1 MKALQIKQ
9 TDQSPKVIL
18 DAGNNIFELSG
29 RSLIEDAMDFYKPV
43 FDWLDAYAQSPNPK
57 TNFVMNFEY
66 FNTISSKIILDLLIK
81 LEEISKKNS
90 NVSVL
95 WCFDYSDMLYI
106 GKEFSELVSIPFKFK
121 NVEHKLRNTK

>member
-1 MKALQIKQ
+1 MKALQIEQ
-9 TDQSPKVIL
+9 TRHIPKVIL

-29 RSLIEDAMDFYKPV
+29 RSLSQDALNFYKPV
-43 FDWLDAYAQSPNPK
+43 FDWLDTYAQSPNPE
-57 TNFVMNFEY
+57 TSFVINFEY
-66 FNTISSKIILDLLIK
+66 FNTVSSKIILELLCK

-90 NVSVL
+90 NVSIL

-121 NVEHKLRNTK
+121 NVEEK

>member
-1 MKALQIKQ
+1 MKALQIEQ
-9 TDQSPKVIL
+9 TDRSPKVIL

-29 RSLIEDAMDFYKPV
+29 RSLSQDAMDFYKPV
-43 FDWLDAYAQSPNPK
+43 FDWLETYAQSPNPE
-57 TNFVMNFEY
+57 TIFVMNFEY
-66 FNTISSKIILDLLIK
+66 INTVSSKIILELIFK
-81 LEEISKKNS
+81 LEEISEKSS

-121 NVEHKLRNTK
+121 NVEKK